1 LFGAKAFRLIGHYYF
16 FGGAVAEKKLE
27 VKKRKARNYPAWTF
41 EQALTLPEAINR
53 IASGEKVSRL
63 TLFKALDKSPT
74 SSASQNLI
82 TNSSKYN
89 LTKGS
94 FSAEYLELTTQGR
107 ILTEGSNTKIEKFE
121 VAFDCAV
128 KSIPIF
134 QTLYET
140 YKGKKLPAH
149 EVFADTVREQD
160 PGIEDPRECID
171 IFVVN
176 CRYLGLLQSI
186 AGAET
191 LVSEDTRRDELRR
204 ESPTIDVAVGN
215 LGGSTFHLQTESD
228 LSKVGDKATS
238 WDEKCFYITPIG
250 EDGSPERRHSDLF
263 LNYLVEPA
271 LRSLKMTVVRADMIG
286 NAGLITSQILEH
298 ILKCR
303 LCIVDLSFHN
313 PNVFYEMAI
322 RHASNRPI
330 VQIARKRDRL
340 PFDVG
345 QVRTVIIDDS
355 DVYAMIPNIEFYRSE
370 IATQAKGALDGQ
382 SSNPISIFFPGTH
395 FEMKKNI

>member
-1 LFGAKAFRLIGHYYF
+1 MSKPN
-16 FGGAVAEKKLE
+16 ET
-27 VKKRKARNYPAWTF
+27 KRTRKQRNYPAWTF
-41 EQALTLPEAINR
+41 EQSLSLAEAIQQF
-53 IASGEKVSRL
+53 ASGEKVNRL

-74 SSASQNLI
+74 SSSSQNLI
-82 TNSSKYN
+82 TNSTKYG

-94 FSAEYLELTTQGR
+94 FVADYLELAPAGR
-107 ILTEGSNTKIEKFE
+107 VLTDPKSNSVERFE
-121 VAFDCAV
+121 TAFECAI

-134 QTLYET
+134 TTLYET
-140 YKGKKLPAH
+140 YRGKKLPAH
-149 EVFADTVREQD
+149 EVFADTIREKD
-160 PGIEDPRECID
+160 PDVDDPKECID

-191 LVSEDTRRDELRR
+191 LVSEDARRDELRR
-204 ESPTIDVAVGN
+204 KLPAKDIAI
-215 LGGSTFHLQTESD
+215 GGLATTFHFPKESD
-228 LSKVGDKATS
+228 VLRAADKAGT

-250 EDGSPERRHSDLF
+250 EDGSDERRHSDLY
-263 LNYLVEPA
+263 LSYLVEPA
-271 LRSLKMTVVRADMIG
+271 LRGLKLSVVRADQIG
-286 NAGLITSQILEH
+286 NAGLITSQIIEH

-330 VQIARKRDRL
+330 VQICRKKDRL

-355 DVYAMIPNIEFYRSE
+355 DIYSLIPNLESYRSE

-382 SSNPISIFFPGTH
+382 NSNPISIFFPGTQ
-395 FEMKKNI
+395 FEMKNNG

>member
-1 LFGAKAFRLIGHYYF
+1 MSEQAD
-16 FGGAVAEKKLE
+16 
-27 VKKRKARNYPAWTF
+27 KKRTRKQRNYPAWTF
-41 EQALTLPEAINR
+41 EQSLPLSEAIQKY
-53 IASGEKVSRL
+53 ASGEKVSRL

-82 TNSSKYN
+82 TNSTKYG

-94 FSAEYLELTTQGR
+94 FSAEYLELTPQGR
-107 ILTEGSNTKIEKFE
+107 VLSDPRSNSIERFSIAFE
-121 VAFDCAV
+121 CAI
-128 KSIPIF
+128 KAIPIF
-134 QTLYET
+134 ATLYET

-149 EVFADTVREQD
+149 EVFADTIREKD
-160 PGIEDPRECID
+160 PEVENPRECID

-204 ESPTIDVAVGN
+204 QLPTRDIVVSDATT
-215 LGGSTFHLQTESD
+215 TFHLPSEEGAVATP
-228 LSKVGDKATS
+228 KVDGS

-250 EDGSPERRHSDLF
+250 ENGSEERKHSDLF
-263 LNYLVEPA
+263 LSYLVEPA
-271 LRSLKMTVVRADMIG
+271 LRGLKLSVVRADQIG
-286 NAGLITSQILEH
+286 NAGLITSQIIEH
-298 ILKCR
+298 ILKCK

-322 RHASNRPI
+322 RHACNRPI
-330 VQIARKRDRL
+330 VQICRRRDRL

-355 DVYAMIPNIEFYRSE
+355 DIYSLIPNLETYRSE

-382 SSNPISIFFPGTH
+382 SSNPISVFFPGTQ
-395 FEMKKNI
+395 FEMRGG

>member
-1 LFGAKAFRLIGHYYF
+1 MA
-16 FGGAVAEKKLE
+16 
-27 VKKRKARNYPAWTF
+27 VKKVESKKRRARNYPAWTF

-94 FSAEYLELTTQGR
+94 FSAEYLELTVYGR
-107 ILTEGSNTKIEKFE
+107 ILTEGIYTKIERFE
-121 VAFDCAV
+121 AAFECAV

-134 QTLYET
+134 QMLYDT

-149 EVFADTVREQD
+149 EVFADTIREKD

-204 ESPTIDVAVGN
+204 EAPALDAAVSN
-215 LGGSTFHLQTESD
+215 LEGATFHLQDEEFG
-228 LSKVGDKATS
+228 KIGGKATT
-238 WDEKCFYITPIG
+238 WEDKCFYITPIG
-250 EDGSPERRHSDLF
+250 DEGTPERRHSDLF

-330 VQIARKRDRL
+330 VQISRKRDRL

-355 DVYAMIPNIEFYRSE
+355 DIYALIPNIESYRSE

-382 SSNPISIFFPGTH
+382 SSNPISIFFPGTQ
-395 FEMKKNI
+395 FEMKKNPTAKEAQ

>member
-1 LFGAKAFRLIGHYYF
+1 
-16 FGGAVAEKKLE
+16 
-27 VKKRKARNYPAWTF
+27 
-41 EQALTLPEAINR
+41 
-53 IASGEKVSRL
+53 L

-82 TNSSKYN
+82 TNSAKYN

-94 FSAEYLELTTQGR
+94 FVAEYLELTAYGR
-107 ILTEGSNTKIEKFE
+107 ILTEGAYTKIDRFE
-121 VAFDCAV
+121 AAFQCAI

-149 EVFADTVREQD
+149 EVFADTIREKD
-160 PGIEDPRECID
+160 PEIQDPRECID

-191 LVSEDTRRDELRR
+191 LVSEDARRDELRR
-204 ESPTIDVAVGN
+204 EYASVDIAASS
-215 LGGSTFHLQTESD
+215 LEGSTFHLQEDGFNGGAGKS
-228 LSKVGDKATS
+228 SA
-238 WDEKCFYITPIG
+238 WDDKCFYITPIG

-271 LRSLKMTVVRADMIG
+271 LRSLKMTVIRADMIG
-286 NAGLITSQILEH
+286 AAGLITSQILEH

-355 DVYAMIPNIEFYRSE
+355 DIYALIPNIESYRSE

-382 SSNPISIFFPGTH
+382 SSNPISIFFPGTQ
-395 FEMKKNI
+395 FEMRKDSTTKVS

>member
-1 LFGAKAFRLIGHYYF
+1 MSKAID
-16 FGGAVAEKKLE
+16 
-27 VKKRKARNYPAWTF
+27 KKRTRKQRNYPAWTF
-41 EQALTLPEAINR
+41 EQSLTLAEAIQKF
-53 IASGEKVSRL
+53 ASGEKVNRL

-82 TNSSKYN
+82 TNSTKYG

-94 FSAEYLELTTQGR
+94 FAADYLELTPAGR
-107 ILTEGSNTKIEKFE
+107 ILTDPNANAVQRFDTAFE
-121 VAFDCAV
+121 SAI
-128 KSIPIF
+128 KQIPIF
-134 QTLYET
+134 TTLYET
-140 YKGKKLPAH
+140 YRGKKLPAH
-149 EVFADTVREQD
+149 EVFADTISEKD
-160 PGIEDPRECID
+160 PDVEDPRECID

-191 LVSEDTRRDELRR
+191 LVSEDARRDELRR
-204 ESPTIDVAVGN
+204 EMPNRDISVDISNT
-215 LGGSTFHLQTESD
+215 TFHLPQELDPSR
-228 LSKVGDKATS
+228 KGDKNGS

-250 EDGSPERRHSDLF
+250 EDGSEERKHSDLF
-263 LNYLVEPA
+263 LSYLIEPA
-271 LRSLKMTVVRADMIG
+271 LRGLKLTVVRADQIG
-286 NAGLITSQILEH
+286 NPGLITSQILEH

-303 LCIVDLSFHN
+303 LCIVDLSYHN

-330 VQIARKRDRL
+330 VQICRKRDRL

-355 DVYAMIPNIEFYRSE
+355 DIYALIPNLESYRSE

-382 SSNPISIFFPGTH
+382 SSNPIAIFFPGTQ
-395 FEMKKNI
+395 FEMKNGIKPQGAT

>member
-1 LFGAKAFRLIGHYYF
+1 MPESN
-16 FGGAVAEKKLE
+16 EKKRT
-27 VKKRKARNYPAWTF
+27 RKQRNYPAWTF
-41 EQALTLPEAINR
+41 EQSLFLAEAIQQF
-53 IASGEKVSRL
+53 ASGEKVNRL
-63 TLFKALDKSPT
+63 TLFKALDKSPN
-74 SSASQNLI
+74 SSSSQNLI
-82 TNSSKYN
+82 TNSTKYG

-94 FSAEYLELTTQGR
+94 FSAEYLELTPAGR
-107 ILTEGSNTKIEKFE
+107 VLTDPKPNNIERFE
-121 VAFDCAV
+121 TAFECAI
-128 KSIPIF
+128 KSITIF
-134 QTLYET
+134 TILYET
-140 YKGKKLPAH
+140 YRGKKLPAH
-149 EVFADTVREQD
+149 AVFADTIREKD
-160 PGIEDPRECID
+160 PDVVDAKECID

-191 LVSEDTRRDELRR
+191 LVSEDARRDELRR
-204 ESPTIDVAVGN
+204 ELPAKDIAIGGLPT
-215 LGGSTFHLQTESD
+215 TFHL
-228 LSKVGDKATS
+228 SKEPDALRTADKTGG

-250 EDGSPERRHSDLF
+250 EDASEERRHSDLY
-263 LNYLVEPA
+263 LSYLVEPA
-271 LRSLKMTVVRADMIG
+271 LRGLKLSVIRADQIG
-286 NAGLITSQILEH
+286 NAGLITSQIIEH

-330 VQIARKRDRL
+330 VQICRKKDRL

-355 DVYAMIPNIEFYRSE
+355 DIYSLIPNLESYRSE

-382 SSNPISIFFPGTH
+382 SSNPISIFFPGTQ
-395 FEMKKNI
+395 FEMKNNG

>member
-1 LFGAKAFRLIGHYYF
+1 VIL
-16 FGGAVAEKKLE
+16 KKVE
-27 VKKRKARNYPAWTF
+27 SKKRKARNYPAWTF
-41 EQALTLPEAINR
+41 EQALTLPEAIGR
-53 IASGEKVSRL
+53 IASGERVSRL

-82 TNSSKYN
+82 TNSAKYN

-94 FSAEYLELTTQGR
+94 FVAEYLELTAYGR
-107 ILTEGSNTKIEKFE
+107 ILTEGAYTKIDRFE
-121 VAFDCAV
+121 AAFQCAI

-149 EVFADTVREQD
+149 EVFADTIREKD
-160 PGIEDPRECID
+160 PEIQDPRECID

-191 LVSEDTRRDELRR
+191 LVSEDARRDELRR
-204 ESPTIDVAVGN
+204 EYASVDIAASS
-215 LGGSTFHLQTESD
+215 LEGSTFHLQEDGFNGGAGKS
-228 LSKVGDKATS
+228 SA
-238 WDEKCFYITPIG
+238 WDDKCFYITPIG

-271 LRSLKMTVVRADMIG
+271 LRSLKMTVIRADMIG
-286 NAGLITSQILEH
+286 AAGLITSQILEH

-345 QVRTVIIDDS
+345 QVRTVMIDDS
-355 DVYAMIPNIEFYRSE
+355 DIYALIPNIESYRSE

-382 SSNPISIFFPGTH
+382 SSNPISIFFPGTQ
-395 FEMKKNI
+395 FEMRKDSTTKVS